1 MYMSI
6 RFPCIA
12 PPLSSTV
19 YVSPFITTF
28 VPKLNVLGAAIV
40 WFAVALA
47 PDAVIPVDHPQ
58 HLAHEQYA
66 VTL

>member
-1 MYMSI
+1 MYTSI

-19 YVSPFITTF
+19 YVIPLITTF

-47 PDAVIPVDHPQ
+47 PDAVMPVAHPQ
-58 HLAHEQYA
+58 HLEHAQYA